1 MSVSYVLAISSKHL
15 GLPKCNQQESKLTCF
30 FNMDSGIRQNDRLFQ
45 SYYQQADSM
54 TRDKSCYQLV
64 DSLTCEPDILHL
76 KDVGYLNTYHKR
88 TN

>member
-15 GLPKCNQQESKLTCF
+15 GLPKCNQQVSKLTCF
-30 FNMDSGIRQNDRLFQ
+30 FNMDSDIRQNDIFFQ

-64 DSLTCEPDILHL
+64 DSMTCEPDVLHL
-76 KDVGYLNTYHKR
+76 RDVGHLTSYHKR